1 MLGRRESL
9 ESYTPMQFTQTYN
22 VDSRWSLQA
31 SLGRHLAT
39 QETLAMRMGGMKDR
53 VSLGSSYQLSR
64 LDQITLELASERY
77 RVQSG
82 ARVGSGN
89 HAMLQYLHTYRSEA
103 PTLQFGAF
111 TSWHRYSRT
120 DPALLQGR
128 DAAILGY
135 LPAFNDPTID
145 YLLPRS
151 YHSGASEDLAEA
163 IQHLRAK
170 RPLAPLYAVGYSL
183 GGNVLLKHLGET
195 GSNSGVLGA
204 VAVSVPF
211 RLDQCADRIGQGF
224 SRVYQAHF
232 MREMVAYIKNK
243 QRQFQHDGR
252 EDGLAKLAALGS
264 LENMRTFWDFDGRIT
279 APLHGF
285 TDAEDYYRRASSRYY
300 LGEIRTPTLII
311 QAADDPFVFPH
322 SLPQADE
329 LSACTQFEL
338 QARGGHVGF
347 VDGSFRRPGYY
358 LERRIPQ
365 WLAALGQ

>member
-1 MLGRRESL
+1 MPTTSATFHPAFGLSNPHLQTLWGPLWRKLPDLPRSRERL
-9 ESYTPMQFTQTYN
+9 WLADGDFIDLDWHGPHQPN
-22 VDSRWSLQA
+22 VPLV
-31 SLGRHLAT
+31 LVLHGLT
-39 QETLAMRMGGMKDR
+39 
-53 VSLGSSYQLSR
+53 GSSHSPYVKGLQQSLHAR
-64 LDQITLELASERY
+64 GWASVAANWRGC
-77 RVQSG
+77 SG
-82 ARVGSGN
+82 EPN
-89 HAMLQYLHTYRSEA
+89 
-103 PTLQFGAF
+103 
-111 TSWHRYSRT
+111 
-120 DPALLQGR
+120 
-128 DAAILGY
+128 
-135 LPAFNDPTID
+135 
-145 YLLPRS
+145 LLPRS

-163 IQHLRAK
+163 IKHLHAK
-170 RPLAPLYAVGYSL
+170 RPLAPLFAVGYSL

-195 GSNSGVLGA
+195 GSASGLQGA

-252 EDGLAKLAALGS
+252 ADSLAALAALGS
-264 LENMRTFWDFDGRIT
+264 LENMRTFWDFDGRVT

-285 TDAEDYYRRASSRYY
+285 KDAEDYYRRASSRYF

-347 VDGSFRRPGYY
+347 VDGSIRQPGYY

-365 WLAALGQ
+365 WLRTRPL